1 MAPRTDTRQSQART
15 DLLEAER
22 VEREQNDDINE
33 AIARTDSEVFTEAL
47 GDEPIGEDA
56 DTSLEDMG
64 DGLEGEEIDDEA
76 TGDEPGEQQPGEQ
89 QLDQQRQ
96 PGSDQQPQRQEQQAA
111 ERPEP
116 SIPPRVL
123 RETRERFR
131 ENESLLQ
138 QQIRDQQMRIDALVA
153 QVNRPREQPQP
164 QQRQQP
170 EAPPDMFADP
180 EGYRGYLERKA
191 EQRAEAL
198 VTERLGAFQ
207 QQQRQETEQR
217 LNANL
222 EAAAT
227 GPRAYE
233 FNVAYR
239 DLISLDKTRENAQ
252 LIQRL
257 TAQPDVGSAILEWWE
272 QSSNPEYVEYHR
284 DQVRGVYSTPAARRV
299 NGGGRPQL
307 RPGQQVRHEVRIPPS
322 LSDAAGG
329 RSQHT
334 NDPDLLDASERSV
347 FDYGSR

>member
-22 VEREQNDDINE
+22 AERELNDDVNE
-33 AIARTDSEVFTEAL
+33 AIARTDSEVFTDAL
-47 GDEPIGEDA
+47 GDEPIGESE

-64 DGLEGEEIDDEA
+64 EGLEGDEL
-76 TGDEPGEQQPGEQ
+76 EPEGETGEQPPPEQ
-89 QLDQQRQ
+89 QLGEQPQ
-96 PGSDQQPQRQEQQAA
+96 PGDQPQQQQPA

-153 QVNRPREQPQP
+153 QINRPREQPQP
-164 QQRQQP
+164 QQRSP
-170 EAPPDMFADP
+170 EAAPDMFADP
-180 EGYRGYLERKA
+180 EGYRAYLERKA

-198 VTERLGAFQ
+198 VNERLGAFQ
-207 QQQRQETEQR
+207 QNQRQEQEQR
-217 LNANL
+217 LNSNL

-233 FNVAYR
+233 FHVAYR
-239 DLISLDKTRENAQ
+239 DLMGLDKTRDNAQ
-252 LIQRL
+252 LINRL
-257 TAQPDVGSAILEWWE
+257 ITQPDVGKAILDWWE

-284 DQVRGVYSTPAARRV
+284 DQIRQAYGAVPGGRRV

-329 RSQHT
+329 RSQHVV
-334 NDPDLLDASERSV
+334 DPDLLDASERSV